1 MDTKN
6 PKQLSWLIFNLCL
19 GFFDVLSF
27 YINSKILSI
36 ILSIVVES
44 VA

>member
-6 PKQLSWLIFNLCL
+6 PKQLADIQSLFGI
-19 GFFDVLSF
+19 FFDVLSF
-27 YINSKILSI
+27 YINSRILSI

>member
-6 PKQLSWLIFNLCL
+6 PKQLVDIQSLFGI
-19 GFFDVLSF
+19 FDVLSF
-27 YINSKILSI
+27 YINSRILSI

>member
-6 PKQLSWLIFNLCL
+6 PKQLVDIQSLFGIFF
-19 GFFDVLSF
+19 GVLSF
-27 YINSKILSI
+27 YINSRILSI